1 MKYTKEKI
9 TKDKFN
15 KRQKRTK
22 DKILIVITKEKINLR
37 TKEKVLQKIKFK
49 GKFKFIFNK

>member
-15 KRQKRTK
+15 KRQKSTK

-37 TKEKVLQKIKFK
+37 TKEKRLQKKKFYK
-49 GKFKFIFNK
+49 R